1 MLYLQIQS
9 TLAVK
14 IIPQSS
20 CSFLKHYLYLHP
32 CAQWIRREIVEKKQP
47 TKQTWFFSMQSC
59 FLFFLSGTSE
69 HNQPQSRFVHLLLC
83 MHPSCLFCC
92 YLLMGFL
99 FCITRTNLIRAEGIQ
114 ISVHPP
120 NAIWSSNK
128 GLGERKERIT
138 NVFSRGWRENRLRN
152 VSLLTNECNFTKRP
166 YRLKWVEPCKNKR
179 TASLVIQNMFWY
191 KGFGKNGW
199 T

>member
-1 MLYLQIQS
+1 MV
-9 TLAVK
+9 VK
-14 IIPQSS
+14 KNKTAHKTNLIFQHAA
-20 CSFLKHYLYLHP
+20 L
-32 CAQWIRREIVEKKQP
+32 
-47 TKQTWFFSMQSC
+47 FS
-59 FLFFLSGTSE
+59 FFLSGTSE

-166 YRLKWVEPCKNKR
+166 YRLK
-179 TASLVIQNMFWY
+179 
-191 KGFGKNGW
+191 
-199 T
+199 